1 MMRRFSRK
9 RRGESGRRGAESID
23 AARWL
28 GRVEEAGVL
37 PVSKLEVIEEEG
49 VSDRLAALGRGE
61 TSAGDPAI
69 VAFSPIRAEDA
80 LLAALAVGMRL
91 SAEESF
97 KGTVYAVAPV
107 WSLVARRRLGLVR
120 AELPFELR
128 TVSAEGLRTGGENIE
143 AEADLE
149 PGGLRIES
157 VAMGLK
163 DPAERALFDRATRGL
178 DGLAAK
184 HGGSIRAVGQSI
196 ELVVLAQRVAE
207 LRAED
212 GGSALNVLEGQRRRT
227 PLEPGALAAGLDD
240 LEGQIRRRLND
251 KKVRGSEEAL
261 RTKVAEAMVGEA
273 ELRNSWAWPLGGAD
287 RETVDLAALRS
298 DGHPVAVVGRNTF
311 DLAALGKFL
320 DGVQKLRL
328 AMPALFAD
336 ALAPVRLE
344 TPHLILAAKEFS
356 PAALRAVSALAAAH
370 ELYEIRTGRDQSV
383 TLNSIGAEEAAKS
396 RRDASSRRRRSGGR
410 PPRGE
415 GRGRAAESD
424 AGKPEERGEEASGG
438 SDSGRR
444 RGRRRGRGRDAAEA
458 GDEKRSAP
466 SASEER
472 PAFDEVSLFDLDE
485 TEGKDESSGG
495 RRRGRSRQRSR
506 RRGEGRRE
514 GRATTDRDGAE
525 SSRPD
530 PSRAKSAD
538 ADNAQDESAESEE
551 FGEDLTEV
559 LSEIPE
565 DLPALQATKEAGYQA
580 EDLEESGDGE
590 DRDRQRDRDA
600 RRAARKSEVAEL
612 PVAVEPPRPPRR
624 RAVIVA
630 AADRDAVTT
639 AVLLARDVRLLE
651 GVWVYKQAELM
662 NFFREVM
669 PDIEED
675 VPIHMVGFIPSP
687 AAEVLQA
694 AALYR
699 DRLTWYD
706 HHEWPPEDVFA
717 LRQSIGE
724 EAVHHVPGAGST
736 LPLVLATSTRRS
748 RFSDKLVDLAC
759 GRFTE
764 HDYER
769 WGRVW
774 WWRLGEIAKKSG
786 DVRSDIEPLLAGRP
800 SDLAKEAALVDPPEI
815 PGEVAF
821 VAARDFKV
829 VHFAGYSMVVVEASE
844 GFDVQLAARVARE
857 RYGAQ
862 LSLGY
867 QEGSDLFVFSGEE
880 SGGRRTL
887 DFAALAEHLAEKL
900 DWVEPL
906 PDDDHVARFRVS
918 GLDRHPDRL
927 DEVTGE
933 IAMGRSILER

>member
-1 MMRRFSRK
+1 MRRFSRK
-9 RRGESGRRGAESID
+9 RRGEGGRRGAESID
-23 AARWL
+23 AVRWL

-49 VSDRLAALGRGE
+49 VSDRLAVLGRGE
-61 TSAGDPAI
+61 ASSGDPII

-97 KGTVYAVAPV
+97 KGTVFAVAPV
-107 WSLVARRRLGLVR
+107 WSIVARRRLGLVR

-128 TVSAEGLRTGGENIE
+128 TVSVESLRTGGENIE

-157 VAMGLK
+157 VGMGLK
-163 DPAERALFDRATRGL
+163 DPAERALFGRATRGL

-184 HGGSIRAVGQSI
+184 HGGSIRAVGRSI

-212 GGSALNVLEGQRRRT
+212 GGSALHVLDGQRRRT
-227 PLEPGALAAGLDD
+227 PLADGSVAAGLDD

-261 RTKVAEAMVGEA
+261 RARVVEAMVGEA
-273 ELRNSWAWPLGGAD
+273 ELRDPWAWPLGGAD

-298 DGHPVAVVGRNTF
+298 DGQPVAVGGRKTF

-328 AMPALFAD
+328 AMPALFD
-336 ALAPVRLE
+336 NALAPVRLE
-344 TPHLILAAKEFS
+344 TPQLILAATEFS
-356 PAALRAVSALAAAH
+356 PAALRAVSALAVAH
-370 ELYEIRTGRDQSV
+370 ELYEIRLGRDQSV
-383 TLNSIGAEEAAKS
+383 TLNSVGAEEAAKS
-396 RRDASSRRRRSGGR
+396 RRDTSSRSRRSGGR
-410 PPRGE
+410 PSRGE
-415 GRGRAAESD
+415 GAGRASESEAAKPD
-424 AGKPEERGEEASGG
+424 ARGEEASAGA
-438 SDSGRR
+438 DSGRK
-444 RGRRRGRGRDAAEA
+444 RGRRRGRGRDATEG
-458 GDEKRSAP
+458 GDEKR

-485 TEGKDESSGG
+485 SETNEGASGG
-495 RRRGRSRQRSR
+495 RRRGRSRQRGR
-506 RRGEGRRE
+506 RRGEARRE
-514 GRATTDRDGAE
+514 GRSAPDSDGPGGSRQE
-525 SSRPD
+525 S
-530 PSRAKSAD
+530 SRAKSAD
-538 ADNAQDESAESEE
+538 TENAEDDAADSEE

-559 LSEIPE
+559 LSEIPD
-565 DLPALQATKEAGYQA
+565 DLPVLQASKEANYQA
-580 EDLEESGDGE
+580 EDVDEGGDGE
-590 DRDRQRDRDA
+590 DRDRQRERDV

-630 AADRDAVTT
+630 AADRDAVTS
-639 AVLLARDVRLLE
+639 AVLLARDVRLLK
-651 GVWVYKQAELM
+651 GVWVYEQAELM

-675 VPIHMVGFIPSP
+675 VPIHIVGFVPSP

-699 DRLTWYD
+699 DRLSWYD
-706 HHEWPPEDVFA
+706 HHEWPPEDIFA
-717 LRQSIGE
+717 LRQAIGE
-724 EAVHHVPGAGST
+724 EAVHHAPGAGST

-774 WWRLGEIAKKSG
+774 WWRLGGIANKSG

-800 SDLAKEAALVDPPEI
+800 SDLAKEAALVEPPEV

-821 VAARDFKV
+821 VANRDFKV
-829 VHFAGYSMVVVEASE
+829 VHFAGYSMVVVKASE
-844 GFDVQLAARVARE
+844 GVDVQLAARVARE

-862 LSLGY
+862 LSLGH
-867 QEGSDLFVFSGEE
+867 QDGSDLFIFSGEE

-887 DFAALAEHLAEKL
+887 DFAALTEHLAEKL
-900 DWVEPL
+900 DWVEAL

-918 GLDRHPDRL
+918 GLEQHPDRL